1 MLEDARSVLMNKGST
16 VKKDAHDARLVS
28 YECES
33 QPSIPGKAML
43 SPGHTP
49 IKTQLSM
56 SPQQ

>member
-1 MLEDARSVLMNKGST
+1 MSKGST
-16 VKKDAHDARLVS
+16 VKKDAHDARPVS

-33 QPSIPGKAML
+33 KPSIPGKAML